1 MAKLLCIWM
10 RNARTEYC
18 HKTNNKTFLNIKRMV
33 LKQGDLLLEDE
44 KVNESVWPFQ
54 RGSRVTA
61 KAIVVDDL
69 GPLLYLISHQNVSF
83 LLHDTIKNSI
93 SFLKLQNHTK
103 MELKKGKYKTDF
115 HLLFQCMFQVQ
126 RLHLQ
131 MLLSRDANIHANLRV
146 HCWAGRELGTQK
158 GRVGS

>member
-18 HKTNNKTFLNIKRMV
+18 DKTNNETFLNIKRMI

-54 RGSRVTA
+54 TGSRVTA

-69 GPLLYLISHQNVSF
+69 GPLQYLISHQNVSF
-83 LLHDTIKNSI
+83 LFHDTIKKTLSLFLNFKTTQRWNWERENTKEIFIFSFYVCFKCKDSI
-93 SFLKLQNHTK
+93 
-103 MELKKGKYKTDF
+103 
-115 HLLFQCMFQVQ
+115 
-126 RLHLQ
+126 
-131 MLLSRDANIHANLRV
+131 LRRFYLEKQIYMQTWV
-146 HCWAGRELGTQK
+146 PCWAGRELEARRKEG
-158 GRVGS
+158 